1 MSKEKT
7 VSDKKGAAFRLGV
20 NTFLILMVLTLVEY
34 WVGVQMNSAVF
45 LFILA
50 LVKAAL
56 IVNNFMHATRLW
68 REESH

>member
-1 MSKEKT
+1 M
-7 VSDKKGAAFRLGV
+7 SDKKGAAFRLGV

>member
-1 MSKEKT
+1 M
-7 VSDKKGAAFRLGV
+7 SDKKGAAFRLGV
-20 NTFLILMVLTLVEY
+20 NTFLILMVLTLFEY
-34 WVGVQMNSAVF
+34 WVGLNMNSAVL

-50 LVKAAL
+50 LVKAAF